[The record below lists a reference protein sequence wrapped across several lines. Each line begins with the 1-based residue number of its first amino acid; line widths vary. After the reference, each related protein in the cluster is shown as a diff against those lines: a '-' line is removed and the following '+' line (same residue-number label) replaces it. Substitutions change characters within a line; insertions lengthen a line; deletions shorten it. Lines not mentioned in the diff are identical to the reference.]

1 MSIGASS
8 FSLWIS
14 LATSA
19 LLAGIGGCDRSKPPT
34 VYDVSG
40 RVTFAGNPIPTGRV
54 VFEPDTSRGGTG
66 MTSIADIIN
75 GHYVTR
81 PGRGFGGGPCRVT
94 IYGSDG
100 TLPAENPDDHDDA
113 LFSPWQTAIDL
124 PRESC
129 QRDFAV
135 PADARSPLMT
145 TTRQ

>member
-1 MSIGASS
+1 MNHRVSRP
-8 FSLWIS
+8 SLWIRV
-14 LATSA
+14 AA
-19 LLAGIGGCDRSKPPT
+19 VAAVAVVGGCGKSKTPA
-34 VYDVSG
+34 VFAVSG
-40 RVTFAGNPIPTGRV
+40 SVTFAGKPIPAGRV
-54 VFEPDTSRGGTG
+54 VFEPDTSRGATG
-66 MTSIADIIN
+66 MTSIADITN

-81 PGRGFGGGPCRVT
+81 SGRGFGGGPCRVT

-129 QRDFAV
+129 RRDFAV
-135 PADARSPLMT
+135 PADAGSPFTT